1 MQILEIIEMINI
13 HTSDSEGS
21 DIIKKNLLIVGGG
34 ASIIDLIKILK
45 LDLKYEF
52 VESIKLLDGKDV
64 QLMSCNS
71 AQNLFVNGYSSEAVA
86 ISMEKQ
92 KKGIFTRFFQFFN

>member
-1 MQILEIIEMINI
+1 MINV
-13 HTSDSEGS
+13 HTSDSDGS

-34 ASIIDLIKILK
+34 ANIIELIKILK
-45 LDLKYEF
+45 LDIKYEF
-52 VESIKLLDGKDV
+52 IETIKLLNDKDV

-71 AQNLFVNGYSSEAVA
+71 AQSLFVKGYSSEAVA
-86 ISMEKQ
+86 ISIEKQ

>member
-1 MQILEIIEMINI
+1 MSRWKLSLEY
-13 HTSDSEGS
+13 T
-21 DIIKKNLLIVGGG
+21 K
-34 ASIIDLIKILK
+34 
-45 LDLKYEF
+45 LKYEF

-92 KKGIFTRFFQFFN
+92 KKRNIYKVFSVF

>member
-1 MQILEIIEMINI
+1 MINI
-13 HTSDSEGS
+13 HTNDQDGSE
-21 DIIKKNLLIVGGG
+21 IIKKNLLIVGGG
-34 ASIIDLIKILK
+34 ANILDLIKI
-45 LDLKYEF
+45 ET
-52 VESIKLLDGKDV
+52 IKLSNKQET

-71 AQNLFVNGYSSEAVA
+71 AQNLFVNGCSSEAVA